1 MVYLVTLFSVLA
13 HGCYIGSR
21 LVSSLFA
28 LHLGANPFE
37 VGVLAGLYAFLSL
50 LLAIEAGKACDR
62 YGPVRLMILGAVLGT
77 VALLIA
83 YLFESLNAL
92 YVCAAVSGAGFILFN
107 VSVQSLVAL
116 MSTAQNRARNFSVLS
131 QGYSVST
138 LIAPLI
144 GGFAIEYLGS
154 ITTYLVFAVLAAIP
168 ALALPFMHG
177 LARLKAPDSGDKARS
192 SVAELLRDKP
202 LRMSFITSGLVVTG
216 WDLYTFYLPVYGH
229 EIGLSAVVIGALL
242 GIFGAAAFCV
252 RYFLPPLVAKLTETG
267 LLGWAM
273 VIAALLFVVFPL
285 FENVYVLGALS
296 IGLGMTLGLG
306 QPLSMMITY
315 ARSPAARAGEANGV
329 RLMVN
334 HFTHFMVPIASG
346 AIGTAFGVGPV
357 FWINALCLAFA
368 AKVLR
373 RRST

>member
-37 VGVLAGLYAFLSL
+37 VGVLAGLYALLSL

-62 YGPVRLMILGAVLGT
+62 HGPVRLMILGAVLGT
-77 VALLIA
+77 LALLIA
-83 YLFESLNAL
+83 YAFESMNAL
-92 YVCAAVSGAGFILFN
+92 YVCAIVSGAGFIFFN

-116 MSTAQNRARNFSVLS
+116 MSTSQNRARNFSILS

-138 LIAPLI
+138 LVAPLI
-144 GGFAIEYLGS
+144 GGFAIQYLGS
-154 ITTYLVFAVLAAIP
+154 VNTYLVFALLAGIP
-168 ALALPFMHG
+168 ALALPFMRG
-177 LARLKAPDSGDKARS
+177 LARLKAAGAGETARS
-192 SVAELLRDKP
+192 SVTELLRDKP
-202 LRMSFITSGLVVTG
+202 LRTSFITSGLVVTG
-216 WDLYTFYLPVYGH
+216 WDLFTFYLPVYGH
-229 EIGLSAVVIGALL
+229 EIGLSPVAIGMVL

-252 RYFLPPLVAKLTETG
+252 RYFLPPLVARLTETG

-273 VIAALLFVVFPL
+273 AIAAVLFVIFPF
-285 FENVYVLGALS
+285 FENVYALCVLS
-296 IGLGMTLGLG
+296 VGLGMTLGLG

-315 ARSPAARAGEANGV
+315 SRSPAARAGEANGV

-334 HFTHFMVPIASG
+334 HFTHFIVPIASG
-346 AIGTAFGVGPV
+346 AIGTALGVGPV
-357 FWINALCLAFA
+357 FWINAICLGFA

-373 RRST
+373 KSRS